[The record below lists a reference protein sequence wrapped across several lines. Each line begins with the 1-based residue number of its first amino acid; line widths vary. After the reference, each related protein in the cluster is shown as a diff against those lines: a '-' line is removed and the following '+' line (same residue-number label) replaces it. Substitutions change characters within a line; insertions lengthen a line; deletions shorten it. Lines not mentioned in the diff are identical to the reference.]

1 MITSDHSCKWISCLA
16 SWLAMGGT
24 IASFDSALA
33 QIAPDGIL
41 GAESS
46 VVTPQTPSSPVDVIS
61 GGATRGA
68 NLFHS
73 FEQFSVQN
81 GRTAFFN
88 NAADIQNI
96 ISRVTGFSISNI
108 DGLIRANGAA
118 NLFLLNPNGIIFGPN
133 AQLNIGGSFM
143 ASTASS
149 LNFADGAQFSAT
161 APTTTLLT
169 VSVPLGL
176 QYGRTVK
183 SIRNQSQ
190 AINSSGQAVG
200 LQVQPGKTLALV
212 GGDVELDGGNLQA
225 PDSRVELGG
234 LAEAGTLG
242 LNVNG
247 NNLSL
252 SFPNGVARADV
263 SLTNGSAV
271 DVTARGGGSIAI
283 NARNVDVLGGS
294 SLSAGTQ
301 LGLEP
306 VGRSTGDIT
315 LNATDA
321 ITVEQM
327 SSIGNNVAADAIGQ
341 GGNLMI
347 KTGQLLIRDGGRIS
361 TSTLGQGQGGDLDV
375 IASDS
380 VEVAGRSPNGRL
392 SSLAAD
398 TEGTGTAGN
407 LRIQTRQLLVR
418 DRGTVSAE
426 TSGVGKG
433 GDLNIT
439 SGLLDVQN
447 SGTITVGSTSTNST
461 AKGAGRLEVTA
472 QTIRLHNQAAI
483 TANTASGQGGNIIL
497 RAQNLLLLRDNSVIS
512 TTAGGSGN
520 GGNIKIDTDILAAL
534 EDSDITAN
542 AFTGTG
548 GNIQITTQ
556 GLFLSPDSQITASS
570 ERGIDGVVEI
580 NAPDI
585 NPSQGLVALPAQLVD
600 TSGLIAQTCPASRGQ
615 GQSEFIVTGRGG
627 LPDNPSEML
636 NGDAIEVNLATLN
649 PKAENRS
656 SPTVSTNPTAPA
668 PVPIVEAQGWVT
680 GKNGE
685 VILTAFA
692 PTVTAQSP
700 GLTPESCIVPRAE
713 RR

>member
-1 MITSDHSCKWISCLA
+1 
-16 SWLAMGGT
+16 
-24 IASFDSALA
+24 
-33 QIAPDGIL
+33 
-41 GAESS
+41 
-46 VVTPQTPSSPVDVIS
+46 
-61 GGATRGA
+61 
-68 NLFHS
+68 
-73 FEQFSVQN
+73 
-81 GRTAFFN
+81 
-88 NAADIQNI
+88 
-96 ISRVTGFSISNI
+96 
-108 DGLIRANGAA
+108 
-118 NLFLLNPNGIIFGPN
+118 LLVR
-133 AQLNIGGSFM
+133 
-143 ASTASS
+143 
-149 LNFADGAQFSAT
+149 DGAS
-161 APTTTLLT
+161 
-169 VSVPLGL
+169 VSVATDSNEENAG
-176 QYGRTVK
+176 
-183 SIRNQSQ
+183 
-190 AINSSGQAVG
+190 A
-200 LQVQPGKTLALV
+200 
-212 GGDVELDGGNLQA
+212 GGDLTIETGQ
-225 PDSRVELGG
+225 
-234 LAEAGTLG
+234 LA
-242 LNVNG
+242 V
-247 NNLSL
+247 
-252 SFPNGVARADV
+252 
-263 SLTNGSAV
+263 
-271 DVTARGGGSIAI
+271 RGGGQITAATAGVGVGGTLTV
-283 NARNVDVLGGS
+283 NASESVEVDGIFTDRRLRS
-294 SLSAGTQ
+294 SLETSSGYGAPNGTGKAGSLSIHTRK
-301 LGLEP
+301 LSITSGA
-306 VGRSTGDIT
+306 VVSTP
-315 LNATDA
+315 A
-321 ITVEQM
+321 
-327 SSIGNNVAADAIGQ
+327 
-341 GGNLMI
+341 
-347 KTGQLLIRDGGRIS
+347 
-361 TSTLGQGQGGDLDV
+361 LGQGQGGDLDV

-380 VEVAGRSPNGRL
+380 VEVAGRLPNGRP

-398 TEGTGTAGN
+398 TQGMGTAGN

-426 TSGVGKG
+426 TFGVGKG

-548 GNIQITTQ
+548 GNIQITVQ

-692 PTVTAQSP
+692 PTVTPQSP